1 MDEVDV
7 LETVTGAPSDKKAAK
22 EEETKI
28 KEEEK
33 QLQIQPPL
41 KQQVENL
48 FFSNKSRLNF
58 IMILVD
64 FNIGNN
70 RN

>member
-22 EEETKI
+22 EEEIKI

>member
-1 MDEVDV
+1 MICKLDSEEREAKLDEVDV

-22 EEETKI
+22 EEEIKI
-28 KEEEK
+28 KEEEE

-48 FFSNKSRLNF
+48 LFSN
-58 IMILVD
+58 
-64 FNIGNN
+64 
-70 RN
+70 